1 MTVHVFISGYVQG
14 IGFRQFIKYNAG
26 KLDIKGWVKNL
37 PASPTGG
44 PDGRVE
50 AMFAGDQSNINKMV
64 EFCRKGPFL
73 AEVKGLEIEELPDQK
88 LYSFDIIK
96 E

>member
-1 MTVHVFISGYVQG
+1 MIRILISGDVQG

-37 PASPTGG
+37 P
-44 PDGRVE
+44 DGRVE

-64 EFCRKGPFL
+64 ESCRKGPFL

-96 E
+96 K